1 MYFRELKLP
10 VLAKI
15 SFFLW
20 GPRRVGKTSLL
31 RETYPLAPRINL
43 LLNEE
48 FAAYQ
53 SRPQL
58 LRERV
63 IQNNWKFVV
72 IDEIQKVPQLLDEIH
87 YLIEEHQVVFA
98 MCGSSARKVRS
109 NHANLLGGRA
119 MRFEMTGIVSKELG
133 ENFQLHKIINRGY
146 LPSIYDSEDFMQL
159 QKSYCADYLKEEI
172 FAEGLVRKLQP
183 FSRFL
188 EIAAIGDSEVTSFE
202 TIARDCGVSAPTVRS
217 YFEILVDTL
226 LGHFLPSF
234 ALRPKRRQTI
244 SPKFYFS
251 DVGVVNFLAQRGIL
265 SPKSELFGKAF
276 ENWIHH
282 ELRAWLE
289 YHNRPEQ
296 LTYWRLSSG
305 AEVDFIVGDMA
316 CAIEAKS
323 SEKIHQDH
331 LKGLREII
339 EDYPTVGRRIV
350 VSLEPISRRTEDGIE
365 ILSVPDFLAK
375 LWNDEIV

>member
-1 MYFRELKLP
+1 M
-10 VLAKI
+10 
-15 SFFLW
+15 
-20 GPRRVGKTSLL
+20 
-31 RETYPLAPRINL
+31 
-43 LLNEE
+43 
-48 FAAYQ
+48 
-53 SRPQL
+53 
-58 LRERV
+58 
-63 IQNNWKFVV
+63 
-72 IDEIQKVPQLLDEIH
+72 
-87 YLIEEHQVVFA
+87 
-98 MCGSSARKVRS
+98 
-109 NHANLLGGRA
+109 
-119 MRFEMTGIVSKELG
+119 
-133 ENFQLHKIINRGY
+133 
-146 LPSIYDSEDFMQL
+146 
-159 QKSYCADYLKEEI
+159 
-172 FAEGLVRKLQP
+172 
-183 FSRFL
+183 
-188 EIAAIGDSEVTSFE
+188 
-202 TIARDCGVSAPTVRS
+202 
-217 YFEILVDTL
+217 
-226 LGHFLPSF
+226 GHFLPSF